1 MAKLINQTENGVI
14 FIENENGVFGIV
26 SSSII
31 TDEDGLLC
39 EQDTL
44 TTLERNGF
52 ELDQNWDSN
61 ETTLKLGGGKRVVF
75 SGAFAEL
82 A

>member
-14 FIENENGVFGIV
+14 FIENESGVFGIV

-31 TDEDGLLC
+31 TDVDGLLC

-52 ELDQNWDSN
+52 ELEQNWDSN
-61 ETTLKLGGGKRVVF
+61 ETTLKLDGGKRVVF
-75 SGAFAEL
+75 SGPFAEL